1 MVNRDACEFQILHRD
16 FVVICASVDDA
27 RQARVDKHFCAG
39 VARLMRRV
47 NRAAFDRDAV
57 ERGLMIAFC
66 SACKVRTQCPSTIS
80 HPASKQCGKPRG
92 APLYPVVKM
101 RLSLTMIAPTCTMA
115 RRTFC
120 NGVRDFDEIFVP
132 TGSGHSV
139 TLEVGRWKLE
149 VGNCDPDAPTSNFQ
163 HPIPII
169 QCQTADLP
177 RPPSRARCTRARS
190 GDRPRRRGKSPR
202 RDAHPAIA

>member
-16 FVVICASVDDA
+16 FVVICADVDDA
-27 RQARVDKHFCAG
+27 RQARVDKHFYAG

-101 RLSLTMIAPTCTMA
+101 RLSLTMIAPTCA
-115 RRTFC
+115 RWHVERFAAAC
-120 NGVRDFDEIFVP
+120 VISMKYSSQLGLVIVL
-132 TGSGHSV
+132 H
-139 TLEVGRWKLE
+139 WKLD
-149 VGNCDPDAPTSNFQ
+149 VGN
-163 HPIPII
+163 
-169 QCQTADLP
+169 
-177 RPPSRARCTRARS
+177 
-190 GDRPRRRGKSPR
+190 
-202 RDAHPAIA
+202 